1 MRTIFW
7 KYIYPLK
14 RPIFTVSK
22 NGDASLVPKKI
33 QVLERAR
40 KSCHFQ
46 ELDYD
51 GKKTVDQVTVG
62 GKMAQLSMYESLLCL

>member
-22 NGDASLVPKKI
+22 NGDASLVPKKF

-51 GKKTVDQVTVG
+51 GKKRWI
-62 GKMAQLSMYESLLCL
+62 K

>member
-7 KYIYPLK
+7 KYIYLTPLK

-46 ELDYD
+46 VL
-51 GKKTVDQVTVG
+51 DQVTVG
-62 GKMAQLSMYESLLCL
+62 GKMKLAMNESLLCL